1 MPVVHLQPGPTL
13 TVRGQARLLLPGV
26 ALLGVLLLGA
36 PEGVQASRPLPK
48 VADVPS
54 RPAFVRPPGDQ
65 ERSARVGQRLP
76 GRSLLRTQRP
86 GRMQVDL
93 PNGRSFRLGGD
104 AVVRL
109 SASALDLERG
119 QLIAWINPGRQ
130 GGGPLRVRTRVGT
143 ASIEGTTVF
152 LEVEAERVLVFSWE
166 GRVRV
171 TLEPE
176 GAGKAEDVWLASG
189 EQLTYQNGAWQPPR
203 RLGREEAQRRR
214 RSSILLNGFTAAMPT
229 LPVIEQELEAL
240 EPAGPDGR

>member
-1 MPVVHLQPGPTL
+1 MPALRPLP
-13 TVRGQARLLLPGV
+13 VRGTLLAAV
-26 ALLGVLLLGA
+26 TALLIGPA
-36 PEGVQASRPLPK
+36 ARVQASRPLPT

-76 GRSLLRTQRP
+76 GSSLLRTQRP

-109 SASALDLERG
+109 TPSALDLERG

-130 GGGPLRVRTRVGT
+130 GGEPLRVRTRVGT

-152 LEVEAERVLVFSWE
+152 LEVDAERVLVFSWE

-171 TLEPE
+171 STDSSP
-176 GAGKAEDVWLASG
+176 AGSAQAGGGQEVVLRSG
-189 EQLTYQNGAWQPPR
+189 EQLTYQNGAWLSPR
-203 RLGREEAQRRR
+203 RLGRAEALQRR
-214 RSSILLNGFTAAMPT
+214 RSSPLLNGFSAPMPT
-229 LPVIEQELEAL
+229 LPVIDRELESLGAA
-240 EPAGPDGR
+240 PQPGGG